1 MSLTA
6 LDIRTDFFR
15 GMAACTMGAA
25 APPKKTKVR
34 LPHE

>member
-15 GMAACTMGAA
+15 GMAACTMGAGL
-25 APPKKTKVR
+25 PPKKTKVR
-34 LPHE
+34 WPPE